1 MARKRKK
8 IRELPEHVVLG
19 FVETVK
25 DPRATPVDVSRA
37 VGVLIHQFTPLIFQS
52 INRYKRSRRDLRDPE
67 DLESA
72 ARIALVKAIQK
83 FDPKMG
89 VKFITFLQNGL
100 HNELIGAYR
109 KLVKQ
114 SSVEA
119 INESGYFYKNDASEN
134 PIENEECE
142 RETITTEDS
151 IENSFVERYP
161 FAEDLVLNARLTIDE
176 QLVFFM
182 LNGISCDKYPLKEIK
197 RIFPNYKIHLRNA
210 EMKVYYYMF
219 IKKATSSKLD

>member
-1 MARKRKK
+1 MARRKK
-8 IRELPEHVVLG
+8 IRELPEHVVVG
-19 FVETVK
+19 FVESVK
-25 DPRATPVDVSRA
+25 DEKATDEDIDKSVKILLR
-37 VGVLIHQFTPLIFQS
+37 QFTPLIFQS
-52 INRYKRSRRDLRDPE
+52 INRYKRSRKDLRDPD

-119 INESGYFYKNDASEN
+119 VNETSYYYKNDDNEN
-134 PIENEECE
+134 PIENEENLKDVAVE
-142 RETITTEDS
+142 ETLEHTFE
-151 IENSFVERYP
+151 ERYP
-161 FAEDLVLNARLTIDE
+161 FAEELLTNARLTIDE

-182 LNGISCDKYPLKEIK
+182 SNGICCDKYPLKEIK
-197 RIFPNYKIHLRNA
+197 RIFPNYRTHLKNA
-210 EMKVYYYMF
+210 EMKVYYYLF
-219 IKKATSSKLD
+219 FKKNRRFK